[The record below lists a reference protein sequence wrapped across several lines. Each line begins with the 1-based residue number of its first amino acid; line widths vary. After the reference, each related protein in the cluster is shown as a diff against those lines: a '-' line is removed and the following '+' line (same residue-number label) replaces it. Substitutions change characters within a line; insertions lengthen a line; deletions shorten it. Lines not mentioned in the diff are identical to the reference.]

1 MSRPTPRRSSSR
13 AATPRPRKL
22 AGGRPPTGPEAPEDA
37 PVVDETAVDETEVD
51 EAVADETPPPATE
64 AWPDEGEDDDDAE
77 TSLLKSA
84 RVTRILLAVAA
95 GIALILIAEAA
106 WAVISEATEDDPP
119 KSSPAAEGSIS
130 VPEGRPVQPTQ
141 LAWQEGVE
149 AAAKAA
155 QKVVGR
161 TFQNYDQEVEEA
173 TALMTPDFAE
183 EYTETTGDV
192 REEFVARKTTVDAR
206 VVGQGVVRANDT
218 ELQALLYIDSYVM
231 RGGGQDPKTTR
242 TPYRAVFTMINTD
255 AGWLVDN
262 IDTQ

>member
-37 PVVDETAVDETEVD
+37 PEVDETDADGTLA
-51 EAVADETPPPATE
+51 EAPPSPTQN
-64 AWPDEGEDDDDAE
+64 WPVEDDDG
-77 TSLLKSA
+77 SLLKSA

-95 GIALILIAEAA
+95 AIALILIAEAA
-106 WAVISEATEDDPP
+106 WAVVSEVTADDPQ
-119 KSSPAAEGSIS
+119 KPAPGAEGSIA
-130 VPEGRPVQPTQ
+130 VPEGRPVLPTQ

-161 TFQNYDQEVEEA
+161 TFQNYDEEVEEA
-173 TALMTPDFAE
+173 TGLMTPGFAE
-183 EYTETTGDV
+183 EYRRTTGDV
-192 REEFVARKTTVDAR
+192 REEFVARKTTVEAR

-218 ELQALLYIDSYVM
+218 ELQALLFIDSYVI
-231 RGGGQDPKTTR
+231 RGQGEGAKTTR
-242 TPYRAVFTMINTD
+242 TPYRAVFTMVNTD
-255 AGWLVDN
+255 AGWLVDG

>member
-22 AGGRPPTGPEAPEDA
+22 AGGQPPTSPEPPEDA
-37 PVVDETAVDETEVD
+37 PEVDETAAD
-51 EAVADETPPPATE
+51 EAPAPTET
-64 AWPDEGEDDDDAE
+64 WPVEESDDDGD
-77 TSLLKSA
+77 TSLLRSA
-84 RVTRILLAVAA
+84 RVTRILLTVAA
-95 GIALILIAEAA
+95 AIALVLIAEAT
-106 WAVISEATEDDPP
+106 WAIVSEMTEDDPP
-119 KSSPAAEGSIS
+119 ETTRAAEGEIA
-130 VPEGRPVQPTQ
+130 VPEGRPVQPTE

-155 QKVVGR
+155 QKIVGR
-161 TFQNYDQEVEEA
+161 SFQNYDKEVEEA
-173 TALMTPDFAE
+173 TGLMTPDFAE
-183 EYTETTGDV
+183 EYRQTTTDV

-218 ELQALLYIDSYVM
+218 ELQALLFIDSYVI
-231 RGGGQDPKTTR
+231 RGGGDDPKTTR

-255 AGWLVDN
+255 AGWLVDG